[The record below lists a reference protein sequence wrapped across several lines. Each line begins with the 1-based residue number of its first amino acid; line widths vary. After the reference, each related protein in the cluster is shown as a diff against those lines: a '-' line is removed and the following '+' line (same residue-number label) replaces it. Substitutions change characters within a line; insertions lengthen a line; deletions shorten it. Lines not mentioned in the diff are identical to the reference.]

1 MISFGTAASG
11 FGPDLC
17 PRHGAAP
24 PFGTGQSA
32 ASEVA
37 RRGRAPASRLR
48 TRPREGVHTQAQR
61 SGPVPDQPQHSLA
74 RELDLVFTSA
84 VGRPTEPGN
93 FLRRSF
99 WPLLARAGL
108 PHMRGSTTS
117 AIPL

>member
-32 ASEVA
+32 
-37 RRGRAPASRLR
+37 ASRLR